1 MVERSEMILLGRTA
15 DFKEQASASVVTIG
29 VFDGVHHG
37 HQAIIREC
45 VRMAH
50 ELTVPSVVL
59 TFERNPRELVEGS
72 SPCVITSPD
81 RKLAV
86 LRRLGV
92 DFTISV
98 EFSRRF
104 ASLSPE
110 EFSRT
115 VLAGELGARAVC
127 VGENFHFG
135 AGGAGG
141 TGTLAREGGRLGF
154 EVAIV
159 PMVWIKGN
167 QLSSTFIRGLIRQGR
182 MEQVATGLDR
192 PYTVVGNVVHGH
204 SRGKRLGFPTA
215 NLVLKSDFCV
225 PPDGVYAGKAILGIR
240 KYMCAINIGG
250 NPTFADSDAAALE
263 VFLMDFEGDIYGESL
278 EVEFHARLR
287 EERTFVGEDELVRQI
302 KSDVARARAVL
313 TR

>member
-1 MVERSEMILLGRTA
+1 MILLSRTA
-15 DFKEQASASVVTIG
+15 DFKDHARASVVTIG

-37 HQAIIREC
+37 HQAIVREC
-45 VRMAH
+45 VSTAR
-50 ELTVPSVVL
+50 ELTVPSVLL
-59 TFERNPRELVEGS
+59 TFERNPRELVEGR

-81 RKLAV
+81 RKLGV
-86 LRRLGV
+86 LRRLG
-92 DFTISV
+92 V

-104 ASLSPE
+104 ASLTPPE
-110 EFSRT
+110 FCER
-115 VLAGELGARAVC
+115 VLSSELGAKAVC

-135 AGGAGG
+135 SGGAGD
-141 TGTLAREGGRLGF
+141 TAILTREGDRLGF

-159 PMVWIKGN
+159 PMVWIEGN
-167 QLSSTFIRGLIRQGR
+167 QLSSTLIRGLIRQGK
-182 MEQVATGLDR
+182 MEQVAVGLDR
-192 PYTVVGNVVHGH
+192 QYTVAGNVIHGH

-215 NLVLKSDFCV
+215 NLVLQRDFCV

-240 KYMCAINIGG
+240 KYMCAINIGS
-250 NPTFADSDAAALE
+250 NPTFADTDAAAME

-287 EERTFVGEDELVRQI
+287 EERAFVGEDELVRQI

>member
-1 MVERSEMILLGRTA
+1 MILGRTA
-15 DFKEQASASVVTIG
+15 DFKKHARASAVTIG

-45 VRMAH
+45 VSAAR

-72 SPCVITSPD
+72 SPCVITSPE
-81 RKLAV
+81 RKLTV

-104 ASLSPE
+104 ASLKPE
-110 EFSRT
+110 EFCRG
-115 VLAGELGARAVC
+115 VLEGDLGAKAVC
-127 VGENFHFG
+127 VGENFRFG
-135 AGGAGG
+135 AGGSGD
-141 TGTLAREGGRLGF
+141 TSTLAREGESLGF
-154 EVAIV
+154 EVSTV
-159 PMVWIKGN
+159 PMVWVEGN
-167 QLSSTFIRGLIRQGR
+167 QLSSTLIRGLIRQGR
-182 MEQVATGLDR
+182 MEQVAISLDR
-192 PYTVVGNVVHGH
+192 PYTVIGNVVHGH

-215 NLVLKSDFCV
+215 NMVLQSDFCV

-250 NPTFADSDAAALE
+250 NPTFADTDTAAME
-263 VFLMDFEGDIYGESL
+263 VFVMDFEGDIYGESL

-287 EERTFVGEDELVRQI
+287 DERAFSTEEELIRQMQ
-302 KSDVARARAVL
+302 SDVARARAVL
-313 TR
+313 T